1 MDGSKGPGEK
11 VWISRFGKA
20 GLMTIMLMLVNNS
33 WWTGRNVIR
42 EALTV
47 ALAFALSL
55 GFVALSDFAS
65 HWLKSRRK
73 RE

>member
-1 MDGSKGPGEK
+1 MNGPPGK
-11 VWISRFGKA
+11 VWISRFGRA
-20 GLMTIMLMLVNNS
+20 GFMTIILMLVNNS
-33 WWTGRNVIR
+33 LWTGRNPIR

-65 HWLKSRRK
+65 RWLRSRPK
-73 RE
+73 R

>member
-1 MDGSKGPGEK
+1 MEGSKGLDEK

-20 GLMTIMLMLVNNS
+20 GVMTIILMLINNS
-33 WWTGRNVIR
+33 LWTGRNVIR

-55 GFVALSDFAS
+55 
-65 HWLKSRRK
+65 WLRSPI
-73 RE
+73 

>member
-1 MDGSKGPGEK
+1 MEDSKGPDEK

-20 GLMTIMLMLVNNS
+20 GLMTIILMFINNS

-55 GFVALSDFAS
+55 AFVALSDFAS
-65 HWLKSRRK
+65 RWLKSRR
-73 RE
+73 RR

>member
-1 MDGSKGPGEK
+1 MEGSKGPDEK

-20 GLMTIMLMLVNNS
+20 GLMTIILMLVNNS
-33 WWTGRNVIR
+33 LWTGRNVIR

-55 GFVALSDFAS
+55 SSVALSDFAS

-73 RE
+73 KD